1 MNLRLSWLIVYIY
14 LNTRI
19 QCIHIHMWDMDN
31 IMFGT
36 FVCSS
41 TKEEPS
47 LDSAFLGQVESTL
60 CIWSFHR
67 VQLPHAA
74 QLPRFLYQD
83 ALCDPWSPLFH
94 GCPSM
99 SLLWSLGNRQA
110 FQATCEINWTKEKKR
125 KAQHLRRS
133 SMSNGAGPLKRRISS
148 HSALTCS
155 KESLERPWTTHTIDQ
170 QTLHGV
176 WNLKNI
182 QSVCSWSLWWNTH
195 IATKWKS
202 SVHMT

>member
-1 MNLRLSWLIVYIY
+1 
-14 LNTRI
+14 
-19 QCIHIHMWDMDN
+19 MWDIDN

-47 LDSAFLGQVESTL
+47 LNSAFLGQVESTL
-60 CIWSFHR
+60 SIWSFHR

-74 QLPRFLYQD
+74 QLPRFLCQD

-110 FQATCEINWTKEKKR
+110 FQATCEINWTKEKKGAAFETVQHFKR
-125 KAQHLRRS
+125 RRAIKAQNFQPQCTHLQQRVLGKAMNHPWS
-133 SMSNGAGPLKRRISS
+133 ANAAWGPIMGYEIWR
-148 HSALTCS
+148 TF
-155 KESLERPWTTHTIDQ
+155 SLYVHDHFDE
-170 QTLHGV
+170 
-176 WNLKNI
+176 
-182 QSVCSWSLWWNTH
+182 TH